1 MLSRPRDLTL
11 KYHLIVEWPP
21 SCRNRNVKTL
31 KTRPDLVY
39 RMNSHTEKLIKLA
52 ESYEH
57 SVKIESGYN
66 YLGIRMWFENGTDCY
81 DFIMNQT
88 KNSIKILPDL
98 YVLSGL
104 NNVLNK
110 FKFSV
115 DESGI
120 TIY

>member
-1 MLSRPRDLTL
+1 
-11 KYHLIVEWPP
+11 
-21 SCRNRNVKTL
+21 
-31 KTRPDLVY
+31 
-39 RMNSHTEKLIKLA
+39 MNSHTEKLIKLA

-104 NNVLNK
+104 NNILNK